1 MRSLVGAAACLL
13 AAALLAPAAAQPKY
27 GPGVSDSEIRV
38 GQTQPLSGPASAYGT
53 QGRIATAFWKM
64 ANEKGGVNGR
74 KVAMIVLDDAY
85 SPPKTVE
92 QTRRLVEND
101 HVLAVVNSVGT
112 PTNTAVHKYMNLKKV
127 PQLLISTGASKW
139 NDPVNF
145 PWTTSFY
152 PSYEMEAQVYAR
164 YLLQN
169 QPDAKVAILYQNDD
183 MGKDYVHGFK
193 AGLGDKAKAM
203 IVAEASYEVTD
214 PTVDSQVISL
224 KASGATVF
232 FNIATPK
239 FAAQA
244 IRKTY
249 DLGWKPVHLLASV
262 SSSIGAVLQPVGPE
276 KAVGLIT
283 AMSYKTPGDPTWD
296 NDAGMKAYLDFMK
309 AYYPDGQPADT
320 SNIFGYSANQL
331 LLELLRR
338 CGSELT
344 RENLMKQATN
354 LSGMQMPMLLP
365 GVTVTTTPKDF
376 NPFRKLQLARF
387 DGTSWNLFGS
397 IISAQ

>member
-13 AAALLAPAAAQPKY
+13 AAAFLAPASAQPKY

-64 ANEKGGVNGR
+64 ANEQGGVNGR

-101 HVLAVVNSVGT
+101 QVLAVVNSVGT

-183 MGKDYVHGFK
+183 MGKDYVRGFK
-193 AGLGDKAKAM
+193 A
-203 IVAEASYEVTD
+203 
-214 PTVDSQVISL
+214 
-224 KASGATVF
+224 
-232 FNIATPK
+232 
-239 FAAQA
+239 
-244 IRKTY
+244 
-249 DLGWKPVHLLASV
+249 
-262 SSSIGAVLQPVGPE
+262 
-276 KAVGLIT
+276 
-283 AMSYKTPGDPTWD
+283 
-296 NDAGMKAYLDFMK
+296 
-309 AYYPDGQPADT
+309 
-320 SNIFGYSANQL
+320 
-331 LLELLRR
+331 
-338 CGSELT
+338 
-344 RENLMKQATN
+344 
-354 LSGMQMPMLLP
+354 
-365 GVTVTTTPKDF
+365 
-376 NPFRKLQLARF
+376 
-387 DGTSWNLFGS
+387 
-397 IISAQ
+397 